1 MMGCRRCRPADSAI
15 PAALRGQ
22 ETREQNCMPRL
33 PVVSICRLDP
43 CQEMDLVAPK
53 VRRVPWRL
61 LTLAMESQRVGW
73 GTAAAAVAASEY
85 RPAVLDR
92 SRWGTADQNY
102 SWPTKALR
110 PIPWRSPSSR
120 ARFIPTKPAV

>member
-33 PVVSICRLDP
+33 PVVSICRLVP
-43 CQEMDLVAPK
+43 VREMDLVAPK
-53 VRRVPWRL
+53 VRRVPWRV

-73 GTAAAAVAASEY
+73 GTAAAAVAAPEY
-85 RPAVLDR
+85 RPGGFDGGR
-92 SRWGTADQNY
+92 GRRRGPEQ
-102 SWPTKALR
+102 
-110 PIPWRSPSSR
+110 
-120 ARFIPTKPAV
+120 